1 MDVFRFDPVELP
13 AEARTMRARIRAHLQ
28 AGLARGDWRP
38 GGDFTRG
45 FSAEF
50 SRALG
55 QAGFLGLTW
64 PQRYGGQARSTLER
78 HVVTEELL
86 VAGAP
91 VGAHWVADR
100 QSGPLLLRF
109 GTEPQKLRY
118 LPGIAAGEIYFAI
131 GMSEPGAG
139 SDLASVRTRAERVD
153 GGWRI
158 RGRKVWTTWAHRCHF
173 AIVLVRTSPV
183 GDDGVRHRGLS
194 QFVVDLHAPGVLTRP
209 IVNMAGS
216 HEFNEITFDDAFVPN
231 DALVGELGNG
241 WRQIGSELAHERSG
255 PERYLGSI
263 RLLVELARAAGPEP
277 DARVAEA
284 LGRFAAQLA
293 TLRRMSHSVA
303 GMLAQGGT
311 PNLEA
316 ALVKDLGNAFER
328 AVPEA
333 ARLLRDALPGANEA
347 APPDAQRAF
356 DALLEEC
363 LLTAPS
369 WSLRGGTREI
379 LRNII
384 GKGLGRGAR

>member
-1 MDVFRFDPVELP
+1 MPAIAFDPIELP
-13 AEARTMRARIRAHLQ
+13 ASAHALRARIRAHLQ
-28 AGLARGDWRP
+28 DGLDRGLWQP

-50 SRALG
+50 SQSLG
-55 QAGFLGLTW
+55 RAGFLGLTW
-64 PQRYGGQARSTLER
+64 PTRYGGHARSTIER

-109 GTEPQKLRY
+109 GTEQQRMRY
-118 LPGIAAGEIYFAI
+118 LPGIAAGETYFAI
-131 GMSEPGAG
+131 GMSEPDAG
-139 SDLASVRTRAERVD
+139 SDLASVRTRALRVD
-153 GGWRI
+153 GGWRVT
-158 RGRKVWTTWAHRCHF
+158 GRKVWTTWAHRCHH
-173 AIVLVRTSPV
+173 AIALVRTAPAR
-183 GDDGVRHRGLS
+183 DGARHAGLS
-194 QFVVDLHAPGVLTRP
+194 QLIVDLRAPGVSTRP
-209 IVNMAGS
+209 IPNLAGS
-216 HEFNEITFDDAFVPN
+216 HEFNEIAFDDAFVPD
-231 DALVGELGNG
+231 DALVGVPGEG
-241 WRQIGSELAHERSG
+241 WRQVGSELAYERSG
-255 PERYLGSI
+255 PERFLGSI
-263 RLLVELARAAGPEP
+263 RLLAELARAAGPQPE
-277 DARVAEA
+277 ARVAEA

-293 TLRRMSHSVA
+293 TLRRMSYSVA
-303 GMLAQGGT
+303 GMLERGGT

-333 ARLLRDALPGANEA
+333 ARLLRDALAGANDAA
-347 APPDAQRAF
+347 APAAQRAF

-384 GKGLGRGAR
+384 GKGLGLGAR